1 MRFFFAPI
9 CVHIGERSVLYIS
22 IRSLLFP
29 LFDAFPFSC
38 LIETWGFRLT
48 SVYGPSVFS
57 LFFCPS
63 LYKTQLERKKKLL
76 AHSFF
81 RALRTPTHIDA
92 AIYLK
97 WERER
102 EPVVIQANKGE
113 WNENVVSIQ
122 SSDFWKKNLSYYRRP
137 VIFTIHHS
145 LVNQFYRKCQRQP
158 SVSLRGFSPLT
169 LSAWPVEK
177 ILFLKIVMTATC
189 SRTVLVFAP
198 LLTTE
203 NEIKHVWSAGA
214 QHLLLN
220 SYKNWQCLLR
230 LFFFGISPL
239 VNAKLSL
246 YRVVAAAGSC
256 AGAAHQ

>member
-122 SSDFWKKNLSYYRRP
+122 SSDFGRK
-137 VIFTIHHS
+137 IFPTIGV
-145 LVNQFYRKCQRQP
+145 L
-158 SVSLRGFSPLT
+158 
-169 LSAWPVEK
+169 
-177 ILFLKIVMTATC
+177 LFLRSII
-189 SRTVLVFAP
+189 R
-198 LLTTE
+198 
-203 NEIKHVWSAGA
+203 
-214 QHLLLN
+214 
-220 SYKNWQCLLR
+220 
-230 LFFFGISPL
+230 
-239 VNAKLSL
+239 
-246 YRVVAAAGSC
+246 
-256 AGAAHQ
+256 

>member
-1 MRFFFAPI
+1 MKRKCCFNP
-9 CVHIGERSVLYIS
+9 VL
-22 IRSLLFP
+22 
-29 LFDAFPFSC
+29 
-38 LIETWGFRLT
+38 RL
-48 SVYGPSVFS
+48 
-57 LFFCPS
+57 
-63 LYKTQLERKKKLL
+63 
-76 AHSFF
+76 
-81 RALRTPTHIDA
+81 
-92 AIYLK
+92 
-97 WERER
+97 
-102 EPVVIQANKGE
+102 
-113 WNENVVSIQ
+113 
-122 SSDFWKKNLSYYRRP
+122 WKKNLSYYRRP

-145 LVNQFYRKCQRQP
+145 LVNRFYRKCQRQP

-177 ILFLKIVMTATC
+177 ILFLKIVMMATC